1 MGLFFK
7 IHRIYSKTDKKQ
19 NPFKSIAENSSIAV
33 LTGFGL
39 NIFEL
44 FSAAFACS
52 GSSFGMDEFFNLSQ
66 PLSNFRISRPRI
78 KGTFFFKNGFWFKS
92 TLRALEG

>member
-1 MGLFFK
+1 MCHVG
-7 IHRIYSKTDKKQ
+7 IQ
-19 NPFKSIAENSSIAV
+19 EEVIAV

-66 PLSNFRISRPRI
+66 LLSNFRISRPRI